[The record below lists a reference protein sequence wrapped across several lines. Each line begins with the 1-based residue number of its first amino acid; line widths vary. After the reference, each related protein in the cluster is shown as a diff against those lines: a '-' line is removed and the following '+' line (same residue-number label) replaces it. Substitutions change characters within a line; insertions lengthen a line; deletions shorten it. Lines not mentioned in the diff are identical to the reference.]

1 MGKFVKRLSAP
12 ASSDKHYFSKSNIFY
27 ACGYGMPNCTAYAWG
42 RLYEITGKRYTKLYG
57 NAEEWWARAKSA
69 GLETGSTPKL
79 GAIICWRAG
88 NPANGSDGAG
98 HVAVVEEIKSNGDI
112 VTSNSAWKGTNF
124 YTQTIKK
131 SNNYQYSANR
141 PLQGF
146 IYCGVDFDN
155 DVVVEEVKP
164 NPTPTVSSGDL
175 KEGDVI
181 QLRPGCT
188 YHNGVKIPSW
198 VFKKTLYYRGK
209 NNSGIV
215 FSTLQTG
222 AVTGTVKAQDVLN
235 LTQKEESTQPAPT
248 VTPTV
253 TQPTIKEGDLVRLNK
268 GARTF
273 TGTRLAA
280 FVYKRNHVVSE
291 IKGERAVITYG
302 GVTVAAVNIKDLT
315 KV

>member
-12 ASSDKHYFSKSNIFY
+12 ASSDKHYFSSSNIFY

-42 RLYEITGKRYTKLYG
+42 RLYEITGKRYVKLHG
-57 NAEEWWARAKSA
+57 NAEEWWAAAKNA
-69 GLETGSTPKL
+69 GMETGSVPKL

-88 NPANGSDGAG
+88 NPTTGSDGAG

-124 YTQTIKK
+124 YTQTLKK
-131 SNNYQYSANR
+131 SNNYQYSNNR

-146 IYCGVDFDN
+146 IYCGMDFD
-155 DVVVEEVKP
+155 DAVEEEPIPVP
-164 NPTPTVSSGDL
+164 SGDL

-188 YHNGVKIPSW
+188 YYNGRKIPSW
-198 VFKKTLYYRGK
+198 VFNKTLYFRGVR
-209 NNSGIV
+209 NFGIV
-215 FSTLQTG
+215 FSTLKTG
-222 AVTGTVKAQDVLN
+222 AITGVVKPEDVLN
-235 LTQKEESTQPAPT
+235 FTKKEDPKPVST
-248 VTPTV
+248 
-253 TQPTIKEGDLVRLNK
+253 TIEKGDKVRLKK
-268 GARTF
+268 GAKTY
-273 TGTRLAA
+273 TGTNLAS
-280 FVYKRNHVVSE
+280 FVYNRNHDVKEVT
-291 IKGERAVITYG
+291 GDRVVITYG

>member
-12 ASSDKHYFSKSNIFY
+12 ASSDKHYFSSSNIFY

-42 RLYEITGKRYTKLYG
+42 RLYEITGKRYVKLHG
-57 NAEEWWARAKSA
+57 NAEEWWAAAKNA
-69 GLETGSTPKL
+69 GMETGSVPKL

-88 NPANGSDGAG
+88 NPTTGSDGAG

-124 YTQTIKK
+124 YTQTLKK
-131 SNNYQYSANR
+131 SNNYQYSNNR

-146 IYCGVDFDN
+146 IYCGMDFD
-155 DVVVEEVKP
+155 DAVEEE
-164 NPTPTVSSGDL
+164 PTPVPSGDL

-188 YHNGVKIPSW
+188 YYNGRKIPSW
-198 VFKKTLYYRGK
+198 VFNKTLYFRGVR
-209 NNSGIV
+209 NFGIV
-215 FSTLQTG
+215 FSTLKTG
-222 AVTGTVKAQDVLN
+222 AITGVVKPEDVLN
-235 LTQKEESTQPAPT
+235 FTKKEDPKPVST
-248 VTPTV
+248 
-253 TQPTIKEGDLVRLNK
+253 TIEKGDKVRLKK
-268 GARTF
+268 GAKTY
-273 TGTRLAA
+273 TGTNLAS
-280 FVYKRNHVVSE
+280 FVYNRNHDVKEVT
-291 IKGERAVITYG
+291 GDRVVITYG